1 MQCAAVTLIDST
13 VDNRCAHYP
22 KENQQFHL
30 VVRVTS
36 LTLAS
41 NTQAMA
47 NQEAKYIPGT
57 IHLSLLEV
65 SSENRPTYESYRVKR
80 SMQVHTPIAYIYV
93 KLQL

>member
-1 MQCAAVTLIDST
+1 MQCAAVTLNDST
-13 VDNRCAHYP
+13 VDNRCAHYT
-22 KENQQFHL
+22 KENHL
-30 VVRVTS
+30 LVRVTS

-41 NTQAMA
+41 NTQALA
-47 NQEAKYIPGT
+47 YQEAKYIPGT
-57 IHLSLLEV
+57 IHPSLLEV